1 MWIKNRNKLLV
12 ILVSIIL
19 SCGFAVIGFKI
30 WTLQRTKWPINVL
43 DYGEIVF
50 NPLMREPEYAD
61 SKLSLQENGM
71 DYTNYWVQTV
81 IAITALYKEDNIEY
95 AENIIQNEIRTFEKY
110 GFFPR
115 PEYIDFEY
123 GWVSCMDAP
132 VIGVAA
138 QMLYEKTGKSEYKDF
153 VYKLVEYI
161 KKDVT
166 EHGFVAKVGG
176 GSWLF
181 EYACVDTNEDNA
193 EFVLNGSL
201 LGTLATYMLAEAT
214 QDKDLWKLLEEQIEN
229 YKELSLHYLYEN
241 NEWCYYMLNEKR
253 VNQPHYIIY
262 EIRLLDALFEVSGDS
277 FFQVQSNL
285 RRDILLRYYKLYE
298 YKDGDEVVHALLLRA
313 NAPHYYYI
321 DVFDTKLTFYDSEE
335 NIIEEMT
342 LSGNLRENAW
352 TDIIMP
358 QDTCKVVWTV
368 LTKFYEVQI
377 GEMQI
382 SSTEI
387 SEYIDSS
394 VEINYNADSDG
405 KLFNNE
411 LRLIKEVGRAN
422 LYGTLLETVEA
433 NPEYIFVVEF
443 DNMSEVY
450 FPASCILYD
459 SEGNAVSRY
468 LQDIRP
474 GKCFVSFGLT
484 GFVQKNGALKDITEF
499 NLRIY
504 TDKIEETE
512 TIFIGNVYVF
522 NNALEYI
529 QYLQRTDYTLCWEE

>member
-176 GSWLF
+176 G
-181 EYACVDTNEDNA
+181 
-193 EFVLNGSL
+193 
-201 LGTLATYMLAEAT
+201 
-214 QDKDLWKLLEEQIEN
+214 KLVI
-229 YKELSLHYLYEN
+229 
-241 NEWCYYMLNEKR
+241 
-253 VNQPHYIIY
+253 
-262 EIRLLDALFEVSGDS
+262 
-277 FFQVQSNL
+277 
-285 RRDILLRYYKLYE
+285 
-298 YKDGDEVVHALLLRA
+298 
-313 NAPHYYYI
+313 
-321 DVFDTKLTFYDSEE
+321 
-335 NIIEEMT
+335 
-342 LSGNLRENAW
+342 
-352 TDIIMP
+352 
-358 QDTCKVVWTV
+358 
-368 LTKFYEVQI
+368 
-377 GEMQI
+377 
-382 SSTEI
+382 
-387 SEYIDSS
+387 
-394 VEINYNADSDG
+394 
-405 KLFNNE
+405 
-411 LRLIKEVGRAN
+411 
-422 LYGTLLETVEA
+422 
-433 NPEYIFVVEF
+433 
-443 DNMSEVY
+443 
-450 FPASCILYD
+450 
-459 SEGNAVSRY
+459 
-468 LQDIRP
+468 
-474 GKCFVSFGLT
+474 
-484 GFVQKNGALKDITEF
+484 
-499 NLRIY
+499 
-504 TDKIEETE
+504 
-512 TIFIGNVYVF
+512 
-522 NNALEYI
+522 
-529 QYLQRTDYTLCWEE
+529 